1 MKNNIMM
8 EFTNEDQSY
17 KKELLSKIDEDKL
30 IEVFEAKAE
39 EDILIEDVITDIEFS
54 RGIIV
59 NSIISIN
66 SELTF
71 VVGDSKLIHITENV
85 DVLSTVHLI
94 TKSFEIEIDEK
105 VNYEII
111 KTKMEI
117 DESYEMAF
125 LTSVIDQEISNYTLS
140 GYCIHEA
147 PC

>member
-1 MKNNIMM
+1 MM

-71 VVGDSKLIHITENV
+71 VVGDSKLIHMYPLWQPRLGFVE
-85 DVLSTVHLI
+85 
-94 TKSFEIEIDEK
+94 
-105 VNYEII
+105 
-111 KTKMEI
+111 
-117 DESYEMAF
+117 
-125 LTSVIDQEISNYTLS
+125 
-140 GYCIHEA
+140 
-147 PC
+147 